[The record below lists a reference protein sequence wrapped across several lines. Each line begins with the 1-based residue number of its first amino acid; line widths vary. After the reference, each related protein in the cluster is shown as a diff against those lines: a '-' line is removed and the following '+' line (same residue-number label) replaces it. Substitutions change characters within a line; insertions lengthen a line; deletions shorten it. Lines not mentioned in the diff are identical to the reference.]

1 VAWTASSSQ
10 SWLTLNS
17 TSGTGIASITANVAD
32 NTVTTSRTAVITITG
47 AGLTPKTVN
56 INQAGAAMAI
66 TLPVNFE
73 LSGTYKFTDF
83 DGGVGS
89 VVSNPSLSGINFSN
103 KVGKIV
109 RNAGATWAGS
119 YLTMSNKID
128 INALPV
134 FSMKVLSPRA
144 GVTVLFKLEGDV
156 GPSEVTATTTKA
168 NQWETLTWNF
178 TGKPSNVYNKV
189 VLMFDF
195 GSVGNGTDNSTF
207 YFDDIYQINSVT
219 NLLSLSKYALTIEAA
234 PGSKQVFDVQSN
246 VSWSVSSSQSWL
258 VPNLTNGS
266 GNSAITLTADQNTTS
281 GSRTANV
288 TVSSP
293 GLVPQSL
300 LVTQDL
306 GVTSVSSNQNPS
318 IRVYPNPA
326 KDFLFIEGF
335 VSKTFVNVYNV
346 NGVRLLSN
354 VLSSPVMNIGN
365 LENGVY
371 FLKIT
376 DRKGVTIRKFLKLK

>member
-1 VAWTASSSQ
+1 
-10 SWLTLNS
+10 
-17 TSGTGIASITANVAD
+17 VAD

-128 INALPV
+128 LNALPV

-168 NQWETLTWNF
+168 NQWETLTWSF

-326 KDFLFIEGF
+326 KDFLFIDGF

-354 VLSSPVMNIGN
+354 VLSSPVINIGN

>member
-1 VAWTASSSQ
+1 
-10 SWLTLNS
+10 
-17 TSGTGIASITANVAD
+17 
-32 NTVTTSRTAVITITG
+32 
-47 AGLTPKTVN
+47 
-56 INQAGAAMAI
+56 
-66 TLPVNFE
+66 
-73 LSGTYKFTDF
+73 
-83 DGGVGS
+83 
-89 VVSNPSLSGINFSN
+89 
-103 KVGKIV
+103 
-109 RNAGATWAGS
+109 
-119 YLTMSNKID
+119 
-128 INALPV
+128 
-134 FSMKVLSPRA
+134 
-144 GVTVLFKLEGDV
+144 
-156 GPSEVTATTTKA
+156 
-168 NQWETLTWNF
+168 
-178 TGKPSNVYNKV
+178 
-189 VLMFDF
+189 MFDF

-326 KDFLFIEGF
+326 KDLLFIEGI

-354 VLSSPVMNIGN
+354 VLSSPVINIGN

-376 DRKGVTIRKFLKLK
+376 DRKGVTIRKFMKLK